1 MFEVI
6 AFYRSGLFAR
16 RVVVSTFAAA
26 DAFAAI
32 YRRDGFTAR
41 VARVAQ

>member
-6 AFYRSGLFAR
+6 AFYRSGIFAR

-26 DAFAAI
+26 ESFAAI
-32 YRRDGFTAR
+32 YRQDGFVAR
-41 VARVAQ
+41 VARVVA